1 MIPIIYEND
10 EIIIINKPAGLA
22 VQGGNGVVH
31 SVDRDFAE
39 QLGYKIYLV
48 HRLDKDTCG
57 LMIVAKNPVA
67 AGKWTKLIGSKV
79 ARKEYVALCAGRMPS
94 KSGVIKEDVVQHGDT
109 KAAVTHY
116 KVEKEWT
123 VNTEEIP
130 KQVRDDAHPAELDSS
145 RHAELDS
152 SRHAELDSS
161 RHAELVSASIPLSL
175 IRLTLETGRMHQIR
189 IHLAKN
195 GCPIAGDDQHGNFKM
210 NKLLK
215 KVCKIKRLQLAAVR
229 LTIPLEG
236 KDKTFEVPVPF
247 DFKDEV

>member
-22 VQGGNGVVH
+22 VQGGQGVVH

-48 HRLDKDTCG
+48 HRLDKDTSG
-57 LMIVAKNPVA
+57 LMIVAKTPLA
-67 AGKWTKLIGSKV
+67 AGKWTKLIGSKI
-79 ARKEYVALCAGRMPS
+79 ARKEYLALCAGKMPS
-94 KSGVIKEDVVQHGDT
+94 KSGIIKEDVIQHGES

-116 KVEKEWT
+116 RVEKEWT
-123 VNTEEIP
+123 VPYENENGAGEIP
-130 KQVRDDAHPAELDSS
+130 LC
-145 RHAELDS
+145 
-152 SRHAELDSS
+152 
-161 RHAELVSASIPLSL
+161 L
-175 IRLTLETGRMHQIR
+175 IRLQLETGRMHQIR

-195 GCPIAGDDQHGNFKM
+195 NCPIAGDDQHGNFKV

-215 KVCKIKRLQLAAVR
+215 KVCKIKRLQLAAVK

-236 KDKTFEVPVPF
+236 KEKVFEIEIPF
-247 DFKDEV
+247 STI